1 MSDTPP
7 PPPPPPAAPPPPPA
21 GGAGPTA
28 NPGAYAGWGKR
39 VIAYIIDYIPL
50 AILTGIGYGILFAG
64 SMQNADCVTTDA
76 GVSCTSTQGPSGA
89 GLFIGILC
97 LLLAFVYWLWNR
109 VFKMGKTGSSIGMG
123 VAGTKAVKEST
134 GEPLGAGLNFLRQI
148 LLGVDFWI
156 CYIGVLWP
164 LWDSK
169 RQCLISDKATG
180 AIVLSTK

>member
-1 MSDTPP
+1 
-7 PPPPPPAAPPPPPA
+7 PAAPPPAPGYGAAQNPA
-21 GGAGPTA
+21 
-28 NPGAYAGWGKR
+28 AYASWGKR
-39 VIAYIIDYIPL
+39 VLAYIIDYIPA
-50 AILTGIGYGILFAG
+50 AILGGIGYGILFAG
-64 SMQNADCVTTDA
+64 SMSNANCVTTEA

-97 LLLAFVYWLWNR
+97 LLLTLVYWLWNR
-109 VFKMGKTGSSIGMG
+109 VWKMGTTGSSIGMG
-123 VAGTKAVKEST
+123 VAGTKAVKEAT
-134 GEPLGAGLNFLRQI
+134 GEPLGFGVNLLRQI

-180 AIVLSTK
+180 AIVLPTK

>member
-1 MSDTPP
+1 MSDLPP
-7 PPPPPPAAPPPPPA
+7 PPPPPSAPPPGLSAP
-21 GGAGPTA
+21 
-28 NPGAYAGWGKR
+28 NPGSYASWGQR
-39 VIAYIIDYIPL
+39 VIAYIIDYIPAGSL
-50 AILTGIGYGILFAG
+50 GAIGYAIMFAGTSPDTGTSSGAALFA
-64 SMQNADCVTTDA
+64 T
-76 GVSCTSTQGPSGA
+76 
-89 GLFIGILC
+89 LFF
-97 LLLAFVYWLWNR
+97 LLAFIYWLWNR

-123 VAGTKAVKEST
+123 VAGTKAVKEAT

-180 AIVLSTK
+180 AVVLPTK